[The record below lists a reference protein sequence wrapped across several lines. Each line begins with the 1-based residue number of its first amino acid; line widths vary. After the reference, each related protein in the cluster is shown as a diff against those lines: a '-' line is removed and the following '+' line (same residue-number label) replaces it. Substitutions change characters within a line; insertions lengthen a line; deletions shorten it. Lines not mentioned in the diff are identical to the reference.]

1 MDWKLPFETISG
13 DLRAEGRRF
22 AIVASRF
29 NERVVRD
36 LISGAVECLAQHGAS
51 LENIVVVRVPGA
63 FEIPQ
68 ALRRLAATRE
78 YDAYIALGVVI
89 RGETP
94 HFDYVCGEAA
104 SGISAFSNDHKVPVG
119 FGLLTCDTTEQA
131 EARAGGKAG
140 NKGWDAALAAIEM
153 ADLWQRL
160 GSPDGP

>member
-1 MDWKLPFETISG
+1 MDWKLPVETISG

-36 LISGAVECLAQHGAS
+36 LISGAVECLVQHGAS
-51 LENIVVVRVPGA
+51 VENIVVIRVPGA
-63 FEIPQ
+63 YEIPQ
-68 ALRRLAATRE
+68 ALRRLAGGSHH
-78 YDAYIALGVVI
+78 DAYIALGVVI

-94 HFDYVCGEAA
+94 HFDYVSGEAA
-104 SGISAFSNDHKVPVG
+104 SGISAFSKDHSVPVG

-140 NKGWDAALAAIEM
+140 NKGWDAAIAAIEM
-153 ADLWQRL
+153 ANLWRRL
-160 GSPDGP
+160 ESPHGP